1 MNPYSGYQNAY
12 KRAAVNTLDQNKLI
26 VMLYDGAIKN
36 IQFALESMQRNEI
49 ERTHNALVK
58 AKNIV
63 AELMSSLNLE
73 KGGEI
78 AKNLQ
83 SLYNFMFN
91 QLIEANIHKNPKP
104 AKVALDLL
112 RELREAWVYIGTPQK
127 TAAPGQ
133 QPVRPAPGASDNK
146 RVNLRG

>member
-1 MNPYSGYQNAY
+1 MNPYSGYQSAY

-26 VMLYDGAIKN
+26 IMLYDGAIKN
-36 IQFALESMQRNEI
+36 TAFAIESIQKKEI

-83 SLYNFMFN
+83 SLYSFMFS
-91 QLIEANIHKNPKP
+91 QLIEANVHKNPEP
-104 AKVALDLL
+104 AKVVLGLL
-112 RELREAWVYIGTPQK
+112 KELREAWVHIGTPQK
-127 TAAPGQ
+127 AATPGKAS
-133 QPVRPAPGASDNK
+133 VRPTPSASVDK
-146 RVNLRG
+146 RLNLRG